1 MGPRSV
7 LDFLLSLALLF
18 VAVAPSFSGNTGRF
32 HTFRL
37 GTAAARQLNAT
48 EEAPAVHSRT
58 LSKESDL
65 TANKVVLFVLQRKWE
80 EPNVYDKAPH
90 CHSGGWNHASHLL
103 KSFGTIGRYLP
114 DRRPVVLSPLQVFE
128 PVHGKIPRKRRW
140 DDWFVWHVDSD
151 EFRATDDVWSAY
163 KREPER
169 FDVVDIHGDPLEIL
183 HRLEA
188 SKREVLVL
196 LWYGTNETECW
207 DTTPFDKLRDV
218 INRTDLVPKLH
229 PSLDIINAANAIQKR
244 LGHSYATVHARR
256 GDVLGQHVNYEGFSG
271 PQMTNATSPQHIAE
285 IVNIVAEDNETV
297 LVFANEKN
305 QTWFDELRAHV
316 GGSRQ
321 IFFEADVIGLLPP
334 ARQSRFTDVYDFSLA
349 FTEIQ
354 VSKLAL
360 ST

>member
-1 MGPRSV
+1 MLRMPSKSDLVTPTRRYAS
-7 LDFLLSLALLF
+7 FLLVFDALVSVSPGIVSTSLHHLTCY
-18 VAVAPSFSGNTGRF
+18 AVF
-32 HTFRL
+32 H
-37 GTAAARQLNAT
+37 
-48 EEAPAVHSRT
+48 
-58 LSKESDL
+58 K
-65 TANKVVLFVLQRKWE
+65 
-80 EPNVYDKAPH
+80 
-90 CHSGGWNHASHLL
+90 
-103 KSFGTIGRYLP
+103 
-114 DRRPVVLSPLQVFE
+114 
-128 PVHGKIPRKRRW
+128 
-140 DDWFVWHVDSD
+140 
-151 EFRATDDVWSAY
+151 
-163 KREPER
+163 
-169 FDVVDIHGDPLEIL
+169 
-183 HRLEA
+183 
-188 SKREVLVL
+188 
-196 LWYGTNETECW
+196 
-207 DTTPFDKLRDV
+207 
-218 INRTDLVPKLH
+218 
-229 PSLDIINAANAIQKR
+229 
-244 LGHSYATVHARR
+244 VHARR